1 MSYESELRFKRNN
14 EGIQDLDPSRTF
26 HDARRRQQDEVD
38 LSPGTDT
45 NQPPEDTGTSGDDPF
60 IAGLPKRLADYV
72 EQTEKMRLD
81 SENFQRDQELSQA
94 VGFAFSGATASAECR
109 AAFAGFDPADPDPQA
124 LEFRNYRSQEYDKF
138 GYL

>member
-14 EGIQDLDPSRTF
+14 EGIQDVDPSRTL
-26 HDARRRQQDEVD
+26 HNARRRQQDEAD

-45 NQPPEDTGTSGDDPF
+45 NQPPEDIGTSRDEAF
-60 IAGLPKRLADYV
+60 SAGFPKRLADYV
-72 EQTEKMRLD
+72 EATEKMRID

-94 VGFAFSGATASAECR
+94 VGFAFSGAVATAECR
-109 AAFAGFDPADPDPQA
+109 QAFAGFDPADPDPQA
-124 LEFRNYRSQEYDKF
+124 LEFRNYRSQEYDEF

>member
-1 MSYESELRFKRNN
+1 MSYESELWSKRNN
-14 EGIQDLDPSRTF
+14 EGIPDDDPSRTL
-26 HDARRRQQDEVD
+26 HNARRRESHEVD

-45 NQPPEDTGTSGDDPF
+45 NKPSEDTGTSGDDAF
-60 IAGLPKRLADYV
+60 VAGLPKRLADYV

-81 SENFQRDQELSQA
+81 SENFQRSQELSEA
-94 VGFAFSGATASAECR
+94 VGFAFSGATASPECR

>member
-1 MSYESELRFKRNN
+1 MSNESKLWSERFDERIRN
-14 EGIQDLDPSRTF
+14 DDASRAIY
-26 HDARRRQQDEVD
+26 DARRRQSDETD
-38 LSPGTDT
+38 ISPGIDT
-45 NQPPEDTGTSGDDPF
+45 NQPPEDIGTSGDEAF
-60 IAGLPKRLADYV
+60 VAGLPKRLADYV

-81 SENFQRDQELSQA
+81 SENFQRSQELSEA
-94 VGFAFSGATASAECR
+94 VGLAFSGAAASPECR

>member
-14 EGIQDLDPSRTF
+14 EGIQDVDPSRTL
-26 HDARRRQQDEVD
+26 HNARRRQQDEAD

-45 NQPPEDTGTSGDDPF
+45 NKPAEDLGTSGDEAF

-81 SENFQRDQELSQA
+81 SENFQRDRELSEA
-94 VGFAFSGATASAECR
+94 VGIAFSGATATVECR
-109 AAFAGFDPADPDPQA
+109 QAFAGFDPADPDPQPI
-124 LEFRNYRSQEYDKF
+124 EFRNYRSQEYDKF

>member
-1 MSYESELRFKRNN
+1 MSYESELRSKRNN
-14 EGIQDLDPSRTF
+14 EGIQDVDPARTL
-26 HDARRRQQDEVD
+26 HNARRRQQDEID

-45 NQPPEDTGTSGDDPF
+45 NQPPEDTGTSGDEAF

-81 SENFQRDQELSQA
+81 SENFQRSQELSEA
-94 VGFAFSGATASAECR
+94 VGLAFSGAAASPECR
-109 AAFAGFDPADPDPQA
+109 AAFAGFDPADPDPQPI
-124 LEFRNYRSQEYDKF
+124 EFRNYRSQEYDKF

>member
-1 MSYESELRFKRNN
+1 MPYESELWSKRNN
-14 EGIQDLDPSRTF
+14 EGIQDVDPSRTL
-26 HDARRRQQDEVD
+26 HNARRRQQDEVD

-45 NQPPEDTGTSGDDPF
+45 NQPPEDTGTSGDEAF

-81 SENFQRDQELSQA
+81 SENFQRDQQLSEA
-94 VGFAFSGATASAECR
+94 VGLAFSGAAATAECR
-109 AAFAGFDPADPDPQA
+109 AAFAGYDPFDSDPQA
-124 LEFRNYRSQEYDKF
+124 IEFRNYRSQEYDKF

>member
-1 MSYESELRFKRNN
+1 MSYESELWSKRNN
-14 EGIQDLDPSRTF
+14 EGIQDVDPSRTL
-26 HDARRRQQDEVD
+26 HNARRRQQDEAD
-38 LSPGTDT
+38 LSPSPDT
-45 NQPPEDTGTSGDDPF
+45 NKPSEDTGTSGDEAF

-81 SENFQRDQELSQA
+81 SESFQRDQELSHA
-94 VGFAFSGATASAECR
+94 VGFAFSGAVATAECR

-124 LEFRNYRSQEYDKF
+124 LEFRNYRSSEYDKF

>member
-1 MSYESELRFKRNN
+1 MSNESELWSKRFDER
-14 EGIQDLDPSRTF
+14 IQNDDAARAL
-26 HDARRRQQDEVD
+26 HDARRRESHEVD

-45 NQPPEDTGTSGDDPF
+45 NQPPEDTGTSGDDAF
-60 IAGLPKRLADYV
+60 VAGLPKRLADYV

-81 SENFQRDQELSQA
+81 SENFQRSQELSEA
-94 VGFAFSGATASAECR
+94 VGLAFSGAAASPECR

-124 LEFRNYRSQEYDKF
+124 LEFRNYRSSEYDKF

>member
-14 EGIQDLDPSRTF
+14 EGIPDVDPARTL
-26 HDARRRQQDEVD
+26 HNARRRQQDEID

-45 NQPPEDTGTSGDDPF
+45 NQPPEDTGTSGDEAF

-81 SENFQRDQELSQA
+81 SENFQRSQELSEA
-94 VGFAFSGATASAECR
+94 VGLAFSGAAASPECR
-109 AAFAGFDPADPDPQA
+109 AAFAGFDPADPDPQPI
-124 LEFRNYRSQEYDKF
+124 EFRNYRSQEYDKF

>member
-1 MSYESELRFKRNN
+1 MSYESELWSKRFDER
-14 EGIQDLDPSRTF
+14 IQNDDASRAL
-26 HDARRRQQDEVD
+26 HDARRRQSDETD
-38 LSPGTDT
+38 ISPGTDT
-45 NQPPEDTGTSGDDPF
+45 NKPAEDTGTSGDEAF

-81 SENFQRDQELSQA
+81 SENFQRSQELSEA
-94 VGFAFSGATASAECR
+94 VGLAFSGAAASPECR